1 MDSFWGSTKKK
12 RKTGDIKELL
22 HGIPLFEQLT
32 DRELTG
38 IERILHERMYEPNEE
53 IFREGEPGVAMFII
67 QSGSVLIQ
75 VGRSGK
81 TLAELHEGEFFGELA
96 LLDDSPRSAS
106 AKANSESKILAF
118 SQPDLFSVM
127 ERNPHLGLKIILA
140 LARIIGERLKRMN
153 EQIQSSAKEKA

>member
-12 RKTGDIKELL
+12 KKAGDIKELL
-22 HGIPLFEQLT
+22 RSIPLFEQLT

-38 IERILHERMYEPNEE
+38 VERILHERIYKPDEE

-67 QSGSVLIQ
+67 RSGSVFIRIGKS
-75 VGRSGK
+75 GR
-81 TLAELHEGEFFGELA
+81 TLAELHDGEFFGELA

-106 AKANSESKILAF
+106 AIAKSESKILAF

-127 ERNPHLGLKIILA
+127 ERNPRLGLKIILA

-153 EQIQSSAKEKA
+153 EQILSTSTEKA

>member
-1 MDSFWGSTKKK
+1 MDNFWSSTKKK
-12 RKTGDIKELL
+12 KKTGDIKELL
-22 HGIPLFEQLT
+22 HNIPLFEQLT
-32 DRELTG
+32 DRELSG
-38 IERILHERMYEPNEE
+38 IERILHERIYNPDEE
-53 IFREGEPGVAMFII
+53 IFRQGEPGVAMFII
-67 QSGSVLIQ
+67 RNGSVLIQ
-75 VGRSGK
+75 MGKNGK

-118 SQPDLFSVM
+118 SQPDLFSLM

-153 EQIQSSAKEKA
+153 EQIHAEPKVKV

>member
-1 MDSFWGSTKKK
+1 
-12 RKTGDIKELL
+12 
-22 HGIPLFEQLT
+22 
-32 DRELTG
+32 
-38 IERILHERMYEPNEE
+38 
-53 IFREGEPGVAMFII
+53 MFII
-67 QSGSVLIQ
+67 RNGSVLIQ
-75 VGRSGK
+75 MGKNGK

-118 SQPDLFSVM
+118 SQPDLFSLM

-153 EQIQSSAKEKA
+153 EQIHAEPKVKV

>member
-12 RKTGDIKELL
+12 KKAGDIKELL
-22 HGIPLFEQLT
+22 HNVPLFEQLT

-38 IERILHERMYEPNEE
+38 IERILHERMYNPDEE

-75 VGRSGK
+75 VGHSGK

-96 LLDDSPRSAS
+96 LLDDSPRSAG
-106 AKANSESKILAF
+106 AKANTESKILAF
-118 SQPDLFSVM
+118 SQPDLFSLM
-127 ERNPHLGLKIILA
+127 ERNPNLGLKIILA

-153 EQIQSSAKEKA
+153 EQIHTGSKEKA